1 MEHQSLITSGFDG
14 SSVVMKQEPKDSC
27 SQTVDNHSTDGSVVI
42 KQESEKNCSQTR
54 NMKLD
59 ISSINITSIVGN
71 VADQCQT
78 RAVPPM
84 EQESEDKKCDDHG
97 ISTAPSERC
106 DQYSKICDVPKSIK
120 IERCVSL
127 NTDISQCDDT
137 ASKLMEVSGEMK
149 IERCVSLNTNI
160 SESDD
165 TASELMEVSG
175 EMKIERCVSLNTN
188 ISQSDDTAS
197 ELMEVSGE
205 IDCKANIMDG
215 IDGIDG
221 MPKDAQSQ
229 TDEERGRTACHQS
242 DNLESSENVERD
254 GK

>member
-1 MEHQSLITSGFDG
+1 MEHQSLITTSTFGFDG
-14 SSVVMKQEPKDSC
+14 SSVVIKQEPKDNL
-27 SQTVDNHSTDGSVVI
+27 SQTVDNHSIDGSVVI
-42 KQESEKNCSQTR
+42 KQESEENCSQTR

-137 ASKLMEVSGEMK
+137 AS
-149 IERCVSLNTNI
+149 
-160 SESDD
+160 
-165 TASELMEVSG
+165 ELMEVSG

-215 IDGIDG
+215 IDG

-242 DNLESSENVERD
+242 DNLESSESIERD

>member
-1 MEHQSLITSGFDG
+1 MEHQSLITTSTSGFDG
-14 SSVVMKQEPKDSC
+14 SSVVIKQESQENC
-27 SQTVDNHSTDGSVVI
+27 SQTVENHTTDGSVVI
-42 KQESEKNCSQTR
+42 KQESEENCSQTR

-78 RAVPPM
+78 QAVPLM
-84 EQESEDKKCDDHG
+84 EQQSEDEKCDDHG
-97 ISTAPSERC
+97 ISTTPSERS
-106 DQYSKICDVPKSIK
+106 DQYSKMCDVPKSIK

-127 NTDISQCDDT
+127 NTDISQC
-137 ASKLMEVSGEMK
+137 
-149 IERCVSLNTNI
+149 
-160 SESDD
+160 DD

-215 IDGIDG
+215 IDG

-242 DNLESSENVERD
+242 DNLGSSENIERD